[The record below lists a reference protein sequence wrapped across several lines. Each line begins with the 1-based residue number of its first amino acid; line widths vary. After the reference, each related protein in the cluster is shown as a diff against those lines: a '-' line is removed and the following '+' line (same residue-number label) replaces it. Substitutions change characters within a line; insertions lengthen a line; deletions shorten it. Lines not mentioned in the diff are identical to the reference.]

1 MSDEENE
8 NNTDIDPIEVTIA
21 AGATLSSPARASIS
35 RKRKIHVNEGK
46 YKQRGSSSSTS
57 SSGKGN
63 TTCAWDLVKDYPKQ
77 HFAVVSGNLRCNA
90 CSETLS
96 LKKSSIDKHI
106 KSSKHTN
113 GVARIAKDKKQS
125 QSIMDCLKRRDMRE
139 HPSGSTLPA
148 EIRLFRFEI
157 VECVISGGIPLSKVD
172 ILRPLLEKCG
182 HRLTHSANLRE
193 IIPAVLEKEREK
205 LLSELESVK
214 EASVIFD
221 GTARMGEALAI
232 IVRFVQRLIR
242 LEVLAKALKGDE
254 LAQRLMSCLAVK
266 HNFGPN
272 TIIGGIRD
280 GASVNGAALR
290 QLKFFYS
297 NLFDVVCFSHT
308 IDNVGNHFEFRILD
322 SFIQYWVSLFAHSFN
337 ARLLWKEKTGQ
348 AMRTHSD
355 TRWWS
360 NWEILQQ
367 AFCYFGDIEPFLRE
381 NEEMSPAMRRHLLE
395 IFDDHQDAQDLRLEL
410 AAVVDAGVHFVSA
423 TYYLEGDTPLICS
436 CYERL
441 CSVAHAVA
449 VEHYPN
455 TTAVAREIAGGNAVT
470 YNQLMT
476 QAKACIQPGLLSR
489 NLAFNFVLQSV
500 LLRLHGC
507 VVLCKYKISTQRL
520 PPWKNSETFQ
530 VLTMTIL
537 LPTWPESY
545 LTILLQLMVLSWQ
558 MKKKSWHGGQPTV
571 THFHIGQV

>member
-1 MSDEENE
+1 
-8 NNTDIDPIEVTIA
+8 
-21 AGATLSSPARASIS
+21 
-35 RKRKIHVNEGK
+35 
-46 YKQRGSSSSTS
+46 
-57 SSGKGN
+57 
-63 TTCAWDLVKDYPKQ
+63 
-77 HFAVVSGNLRCNA
+77 
-90 CSETLS
+90 
-96 LKKSSIDKHI
+96 
-106 KSSKHTN
+106 
-113 GVARIAKDKKQS
+113 
-125 QSIMDCLKRRDMRE
+125 MRE

-157 VECVISGGIPLSKVD
+157 VECVISGGIPLSKLD

-232 IVRFVQRLIR
+232 IVRFVQEDFIPTQRLIR

-280 GASVNGAALR
+280 GASVNEAALR

-360 NWEILQQ
+360 KWEILQQ
-367 AFCYFGDIEPFLRE
+367 ALCYFGDIEPFLRE

-395 IFDDHQDAQDLRLEL
+395 IFDDHQDA
-410 AAVVDAGVHFVSA
+410 
-423 TYYLEGDTPLICS
+423 
-436 CYERL
+436 
-441 CSVAHAVA
+441 
-449 VEHYPN
+449 
-455 TTAVAREIAGGNAVT
+455 
-470 YNQLMT
+470 
-476 QAKACIQPGLLSR
+476 
-489 NLAFNFVLQSV
+489 
-500 LLRLHGC
+500 
-507 VVLCKYKISTQRL
+507 
-520 PPWKNSETFQ
+520 
-530 VLTMTIL
+530 
-537 LPTWPESY
+537 
-545 LTILLQLMVLSWQ
+545 
-558 MKKKSWHGGQPTV
+558 
-571 THFHIGQV
+571 